1 MHDIKAIRDDASA
14 FVRGLTRRGMAEARA
29 LADDLLKKDKDLRDL
44 LVRLQNAQA
53 RRNEASKLI
62 GQAKAKKDEAGA
74 AALMAEVAGLKD
86 SIQQGEAQQREL
98 EKDLRDALAVIP
110 NIPAD
115 DVPEGADESANVA
128 VTARA
133 FGKPPGINAPK
144 QHFEIGE
151 ALGQMDFER
160 AAKVSGARFV
170 YLKGDLARLERALGA
185 FMLDSHT
192 EKFGYTEMS
201 PPVLVRDEAM
211 FGTGQLPK
219 FEDDLF
225 FASSFVQFDSA
236 MIGSELVAADV
247 WQDDKD
253 RLAVT
258 PRMGRK
264 GMLPHRWLVPTA
276 EVPLTNYVR
285 EEILSETELPLRFT
299 AFTPC
304 FRAEAGA
311 AGRDTRG
318 MIRMH
323 QFSKVELV
331 SITTPDQSNA
341 EHERMTDAAQEIL
354 KKLNLAHRVVTL
366 CTGDMGFGAR
376 KTYDIEV
383 WLPGQNAF
391 REISSCSNCG
401 DFQARRMN
409 TRFRNAEGKVQG
421 PVHTLNGSGLAV
433 GRTLVAILEN
443 YQQGDGCVAI
453 PDALQPYMG
462 GKKVIAK
469 I

>member
-1 MHDIKAIRDDASA
+1 MHDIKAIRDDRDA
-14 FVRGLTRRGMAEARA
+14 FVRGLVRRGMGD
-29 LADDLLKKDKDLRDL
+29 ADAIADNLLKKDKALRDV
-44 LVRLQNAQA
+44 LVRLQNSQA

-62 GQAKAKKDEAGA
+62 GQAKVKKDEAGA
-74 AALMAEVAGLKD
+74 AALMAEVAGLKEA
-86 SIQQGEAQQREL
+86 IQQGEGEERVL
-98 EKDLRDALAVIP
+98 EKELRDALAVIP

-115 DVPEGADESANVA
+115 DVPDGADESANVP
-128 VTARA
+128 VDSRA
-133 FGKPPGINAPK
+133 FGTVPGINSPK

-170 YLKGDLARLERALGA
+170 YLKGDLAKLERALGA
-185 FMLDSHT
+185 FMLDTHT
-192 EKFGYTEMS
+192 EEFGYTEVS
-201 PPVLVRDEAM
+201 PPVLVRDNAM
-211 FGTGQLPK
+211 YGTGQLPK
-219 FEDDLF
+219 FREDLF
-225 FASSFVQFDSA
+225 QAFTSSTLNHLGGLMIDSMKQA
-236 MIGSELVAADV
+236 LGLQQAFSEFEKEY
-247 WQDDKD
+247 QE
-253 RLAVT
+253 RL
-258 PRMGRK
+258 
-264 GMLPHRWLVPTA
+264 WLVPTA
-276 EVPLTNYVR
+276 EVPLTNYVAD
-285 EEILSETELPLRFT
+285 EILGEAELPLRFT

-304 FRAEAGA
+304 FRAEAGS

-383 WLPGQNAF
+383 WLPGQNAY

-401 DFQARRMN
+401 EFQARRMN
-409 TRFRNAEGKVQG
+409 TRFRNEEGKVAG

-443 YQQGDGCVAI
+443 YQQADGSVAI

-462 GKKVIAK
+462 GKTAIAK
-469 I
+469 L